1 MVEEKDLRIL
11 KKSIEMLNG
20 FSEKVES
27 VNSAG
32 EFIIIHNRNLK
43 TIREI
48 AIERKSEY
56 LKKKLKEYPNLNAQE
71 INDYIRT
78 KKNEVSIL
86 FLILNY
92 MGYFVIDRIIR
103 MVKTKG
109 STPEMIKSKILK
121 IEKTNNE
128 ILKVVENP
136 YLEEAHKE
144 IASR

>member
-1 MVEEKDLRIL
+1 MRQFSEKQKISNILEMVEEKDLRIL
-11 KKSIEMLNG
+11 KKSIEMLNS

-32 EFIIIHNRNLK
+32 EFISIHNRNLE
-43 TIREI
+43 TIRKI
-48 AIERKSEY
+48 AIERNSEY

-121 IEKTNNE
+121 N
-128 ILKVVENP
+128 
-136 YLEEAHKE
+136 
-144 IASR
+144 